1 MGYFSDGI
9 KDERSEVRQL
19 LIMQGISIL
28 DIKIDAIMARLGIHK
43 HSAPETFENL
53 EKAEGELVE
62 LSKALASLYAEP
74 TEYQIRERVSRA
86 ADNALSK
93 VSAEIK
99 KAEGGQH
106 GFDD

>member
-1 MGYFSDGI
+1 MGYFSDMRNE
-9 KDERSEVRQL
+9 KDTVRQL
-19 LIMQGISIL
+19 MIMQGVAIL
-28 DIKIDAIMARLGIHK
+28 DMKIEAIMARLNIDK
-43 HSAPETFENL
+43 QTFPETFENL

-74 TEYQIRERVSRA
+74 TEDQIRERVSRA

-106 GFDD
+106 GLND

>member
-1 MGYFSDGI
+1 MGYFSDMRNE
-9 KDERSEVRQL
+9 KDTVRQL
-19 LIMQGISIL
+19 MIMQGVAIL
-28 DIKIDAIMARLGIHK
+28 DMKIEAIMARLGIHK

-74 TEYQIRERVSRA
+74 TEDQIRERVSRA

-93 VSAEIK
+93 VSEEIK

-106 GFDD
+106 GLND

>member
-1 MGYFSDGI
+1 MGYFSDMRNE
-9 KDERSEVRQL
+9 KDTVRQL
-19 LIMQGISIL
+19 MIMQGVAIL

-74 TEYQIRERVSRA
+74 TEDQMREMVSRA

>member
-1 MGYFSDGI
+1 MGYFSDMRNE
-9 KDERSEVRQL
+9 KDTVRQL
-19 LIMQGISIL
+19 MIMQGVAIL

-74 TEYQIRERVSRA
+74 TEDQIREIVSRA

-93 VSAEIK
+93 VSTEIK

-106 GFDD
+106 GLND

>member
-1 MGYFSDGI
+1 MGYFSDMRNE
-9 KDERSEVRQL
+9 KDTVRQL
-19 LIMQGISIL
+19 MIMQGVAIL
-28 DIKIDAIMARLGIHK
+28 DIKADAIMERLGIHK
-43 HSAPETFENL
+43 HSAPETFKKL
-53 EKAEGELVE
+53 EEAEGQLAELA
-62 LSKALASLYAEP
+62 KTLASLYAEP
-74 TEYQIRERVSRA
+74 TEDQMRERVSRA